1 MVNPFRTKPH
11 RAYASVWLGEE
22 KADGFTS
29 EAIRLAK
36 KRSGLLLV
44 GEHLLL
50 DEHAVRLR
58 RILLL
63 RHVHAFL
70 MP

>member
-1 MVNPFRTKPH
+1 M
-11 RAYASVWLGEE
+11 
-22 KADGFTS
+22 
-29 EAIRLAK
+29 
-36 KRSGLLLV
+36 LLV

-50 DEHAVRLR
+50 DKHTIRLR

-70 MP
+70 MPQLVSIGEHKLFDFASQLGELVLFRGC

>member
-1 MVNPFRTKPH
+1 MRLFGMR
-11 RAYASVWLGEE
+11 

-58 RILLL
+58 RVLLL

-70 MP
+70 MA